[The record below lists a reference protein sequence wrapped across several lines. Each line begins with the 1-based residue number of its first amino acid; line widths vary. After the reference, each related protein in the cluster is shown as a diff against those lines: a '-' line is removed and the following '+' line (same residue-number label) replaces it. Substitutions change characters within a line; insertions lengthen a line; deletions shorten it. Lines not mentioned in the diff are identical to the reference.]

1 MILPVAEALSSMAHK
16 AQSHLPQSI
25 RLRSGNQMM
34 AEGALQA
41 GCMFFAGYP
50 ITPATGIFKTMIDL
64 LPAKGGI
71 ALSAPDEISAIAYCI
86 GASMRG
92 SRSMTATS
100 GPGWALMIESVQ
112 YALMTETPLVVSLV
126 QRLGPSTGGATQG
139 AQGDVLLAEFCTS
152 GGYTIPVLCP
162 TNASECYEL
171 TILAFTWAELLRM
184 PVILLSDKE
193 TGMTIES
200 VDFSS
205 LPRSTAQNRPSNF
218 AFRDLGTHNRTER
231 KGTYY
236 FDALH
241 EIPPFAPVGGDRKVT
256 ATGSAHD
263 KQGRLQKNST
273 ETIDVLKHL
282 EQKISW
288 RRDDFVSVVSDLQ
301 PSATTLVV
309 SYGVTAR
316 AARSAVQQARNA
328 GERIS
333 LLVIHSL
340 FPIPVKKLTH
350 ALQGVD
356 TVLVAE
362 ENMSGLYRSVLE
374 RYCRGAKVRGVNKIG
389 AMITPEEILEAV
401 FEEPWQPA

>member
-1 MILPVAEALSSMAHK
+1 MAHK

-152 GGYTIPVLCP
+152 GGYTLPVLCP

-184 PVILLSDKE
+184 PVILLSARARAEVGADGVAAVE
-193 TGMTIES
+193 PA
-200 VDFSS
+200 DA
-205 LPRSTAQNRPSNF
+205 PRLEHPFRP
-218 AFRDLGTHNRTER
+218 G
-231 KGTYY
+231 
-236 FDALH
+236 
-241 EIPPFAPVGGDRKVT
+241 
-256 ATGSAHD
+256 
-263 KQGRLQKNST
+263 
-273 ETIDVLKHL
+273 HL
-282 EQKISW
+282 LELA
-288 RRDDFVSVVSDLQ
+288 RG
-301 PSATTLVV
+301 LV
-309 SYGVTAR
+309 R
-316 AARSAVQQARNA
+316 AARRP
-328 GERIS
+328 GGR
-333 LLVIHSL
+333 
-340 FPIPVKKLTH
+340 
-350 ALQGVD
+350 
-356 TVLVAE
+356 
-362 ENMSGLYRSVLE
+362 
-374 RYCRGAKVRGVNKIG
+374 
-389 AMITPEEILEAV
+389 
-401 FEEPWQPA
+401 